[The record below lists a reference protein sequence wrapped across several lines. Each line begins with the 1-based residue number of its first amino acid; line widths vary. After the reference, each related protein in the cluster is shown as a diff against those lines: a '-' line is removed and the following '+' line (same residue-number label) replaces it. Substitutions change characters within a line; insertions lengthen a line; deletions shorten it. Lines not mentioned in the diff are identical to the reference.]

1 METDIGNP
9 IDYKSEIESLNKD
22 YDNRDDFYDERQ
34 DHAYGHHMPP
44 PPPPPVFPG
53 MQQQWQPIDAN
64 KTNDVFSSIDKTAYI
79 IIFVAF
85 ILGFFMGKTMQPV
98 ILRPSWGWEWFE
110 ITDITRRRFREI
122 CTTHDKWVF

>member
-22 YDNRDDFYDERQ
+22 YDDRDDFYDEPRQ
-34 DHAYGHHMPP
+34 SSYMHQQPP
-44 PPPPPVFPG
+44 PPPPMFQG

-98 ILRPSWGWEWFE
+98 ILRPS
-110 ITDITRRRFREI
+110 
-122 CTTHDKWVF
+122 

>member
-22 YDNRDDFYDERQ
+22 YDDRDDFYEQ
-34 DHAYGHHMPP
+34 QPSYTHQPP
-44 PPPPPVFPG
+44 PPPPPMFPG
-53 MQQQWQPIDAN
+53 TQQQWQPIDAN

-98 ILRPSWGWEWFE
+98 ILRPS
-110 ITDITRRRFREI
+110 
-122 CTTHDKWVF
+122 

>member
-22 YDNRDDFYDERQ
+22 YDDRDDFYEQ
-34 DHAYGHHMPP
+34 QPSYTHQPP
-44 PPPPPVFPG
+44 PPPPPMFPG
-53 MQQQWQPIDAN
+53 TQQQWQPIDAN

-98 ILRPSWGWEWFE
+98 ILRPSWRWKWFK
-110 ITDITRRRFREI
+110 ITDITGRRFREI
-122 CTTHDKWVF
+122 RATHDEWIF